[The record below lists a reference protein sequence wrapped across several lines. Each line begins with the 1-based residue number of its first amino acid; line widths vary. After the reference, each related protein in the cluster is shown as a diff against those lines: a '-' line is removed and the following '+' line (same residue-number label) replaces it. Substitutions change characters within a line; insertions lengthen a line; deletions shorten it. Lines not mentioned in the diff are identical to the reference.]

1 MPSTQYYTDILIIGS
16 GIAGLS
22 LALRL
27 APQYQITILIKTFQ
41 LKVHLNYAQCG
52 IAAVFDQTDSIE
64 AHVNDTLIAGAGLC
78 DKKTV
83 EFVACNARHSVQWLI
98 NQGVLF
104 DKELNWAGKEQYH
117 LAKEG
122 GHSHRRILHHADATG
137 KQVETTLVEKA
148 IKHPNITIKEQYN
161 AIDLIRSDKDPATII
176 GAYIWDLNQQQIV
189 ICHAKVTVLATEG
202 AAKVYQYTTNPDI
215 SSGDGIAMAWRTGCR
230 VANLEFNQFHPTCL
244 YHPQKH
250 AIFY

>member
-1 MPSTQYYTDILIIGS
+1 MPSTQHYTDILIIGS

-27 APQYQITILIKTFQ
+27 APQYQITILSKNISTEGASY
-41 LKVHLNYAQCG
+41 YAQGG

-104 DKELNWAGKEQYH
+104 DKELNLAGKEQYH

-148 IKHPNITIKEQYN
+148 IKHPNITIKEQF
-161 AIDLIRSDKDPATII
+161 DP
-176 GAYIWDLNQQQIV
+176 L
-189 ICHAKVTVLATEG
+189 
-202 AAKVYQYTTNPDI
+202 
-215 SSGDGIAMAWRTGCR
+215 R
-230 VANLEFNQFHPTCL
+230 
-244 YHPQKH
+244 
-250 AIFY
+250 